1 MYTPRHFA
9 ADEAAGLDLI
19 ERNGFGAL
27 IMPGADGKPEISHFP
42 FVVDR
47 AGHRLLA
54 HAARANPIWKLMD
67 GNAEATAVF
76 QGPNAYV
83 SPDWYEKPAASVPTW
98 NYAVVHIHGRP
109 VALDD
114 DGLLDILVRLTAVNE
129 AKLAPKKPWTIDKL
143 DPAFFGGLRKGIV
156 GFALPIE
163 RIEAKLKLS
172 QNKIGGP
179 DFARTRDALDALDDQ
194 DAKKTAAMM
203 ATFQPR

>member
-9 ADEAAGLDLI
+9 ADETAGLDLI
-19 ERNGFGAL
+19 ERHGFGAL
-27 IMPGADGKPEISHFP
+27 ILQDADGRPEISHFP
-42 FVVDR
+42 FVLDR
-47 AGHRLLA
+47 AGNRLLA

-67 GNAEATAVF
+67 GMREATAVF

-109 VALDD
+109 IALDD
-114 DGLLDILVRLTAVNE
+114 GGLIDVLVRLTSVHE
-129 AKLAPKKPWTIDKL
+129 EKLRPKQPWTIDKL
-143 DPAFFGGLRKGIV
+143 DPAFFAGLRKGIV

-172 QNKIGGP
+172 QNKVGGP
-179 DFARTRDALDALDDQ
+179 DFANTIDGLSALDDH
-194 DAKKTAAMM
+194 DAKAVAAMM
-203 ATFQPR
+203 HALQAK

>member
-27 IMPGADGKPEISHFP
+27 IMQGAEAKPEISHFP
-42 FVVDR
+42 FVLDR
-47 AGHRLLA
+47 AGNRLLA

-67 GNAEATAVF
+67 GTREATAVF
-76 QGPNAYV
+76 EGPNAYV

-114 DGLLDILVRLTAVNE
+114 DGLIDVLVRLTSANE
-129 AKLAPKKPWTIDKL
+129 ARLAPKAPWKIDKL
-143 DPAFFGGLRKGIV
+143 DPAFFAGLRKGIV
-156 GFALPIE
+156 GFALPLE

-172 QNKIGGP
+172 QNKTASP
-179 DFARTRDALDALDDQ
+179 DFARTRDALAALDDHEAKAVAKMM
-194 DAKKTAAMM
+194 DAI
-203 ATFQPR
+203 QPK

>member
-1 MYTPRHFA
+1 MPRHFA

-27 IMPGADGKPEISHFP
+27 IMQSADGKPEISHFP
-42 FVVDR
+42 FVLDR
-47 AGHRLLA
+47 AGNRLLA

-67 GNAEATAVF
+67 GTREATAVF

-114 DGLLDILVRLTAVNE
+114 DGLIDVLVRLTAGNE
-129 AKLAPKKPWTIDKL
+129 AKLAPKAPWKIDKL
-143 DPAFFGGLRKGIV
+143 DPAFFAGLRKGIV
-156 GFALPIE
+156 GFALPLE

-179 DFARTRDALDALDDQ
+179 DFANTRDALAALDDP
-194 DAKKTAAMM
+194 DAKAVAAMM
-203 ATFQPR
+203 AALQPR

>member
-19 ERNGFGAL
+19 ERNGFGTL
-27 IMPGADGKPEISHFP
+27 IMQGADGRPEISHFP
-42 FVVDR
+42 FVLDR
-47 AGHRLLA
+47 DGNRLLA

-67 GNAEATAVF
+67 GSAEATAVF
-76 QGPNAYV
+76 EGPNAYV

-98 NYAVVHIHGRP
+98 NYAVVHVHGRP

-114 DGLLDILVRLTAVNE
+114 DGLIDILVKLTAVHE
-129 AKLAPKKPWTIDKL
+129 ARLAPKTPWKIDKL
-143 DPAFFGGLRKGIV
+143 EPAFFQGLRKGIV
-156 GFALPIE
+156 GFALPVE

-179 DFARTRDALDALDDQ
+179 DFARTRDALASLDDA
-194 DAKKTAAMM
+194 DAKAVAAMM
-203 ATFQPR
+203 DAVQPK

>member
-27 IMPGADGKPEISHFP
+27 IMQGADGKPEISHFP
-42 FVVDR
+42 FVLDR
-47 AGHRLLA
+47 DGNRLLA

-67 GNAEATAVF
+67 GTREATAVF

-98 NYAVVHIHGRP
+98 NYAVVHVHGRP

-114 DGLLDILVRLTAVNE
+114 DGLIDVLVRLTSVNE
-129 AKLAPKKPWTIDKL
+129 ARLAPKAPWKIDKL
-143 DPAFFGGLRKGIV
+143 EPAFFAGLRKGIV

-172 QNKIGGP
+172 QNKTASP
-179 DFARTRDALDALDDQ
+179 DFTRTRDALAALDDHEAKAVAKMM
-194 DAKKTAAMM
+194 DAI
-203 ATFQPR
+203 QPK

>member
-9 ADEAAGLDLI
+9 ADEAAALDLI
-19 ERNGFGAL
+19 EGNGFGAL
-27 IMPGADGKPEISHFP
+27 IMRGAEGAPEISHFP
-42 FVVDR
+42 FVLDR
-47 AGHRLLA
+47 AGNRLLA

-67 GNAEATAVF
+67 GTAEATAVF

-109 VALDD
+109 AALDD
-114 DGLLDILVRLTAVNE
+114 DGLIDVLVRLTSVNE
-129 AKLAPKKPWTIDKL
+129 ARLAPKTPWKIDKL
-143 DPAFFGGLRKGIV
+143 DPAFFQGLRKGIV

-172 QNKIGGP
+172 QNKTASP
-179 DFARTRDALDALDDQ
+179 DFARTRDALAALDDH
-194 DAKKTAAMM
+194 DAKAVAAMM
-203 ATFQPR
+203 DAIQPR

>member
-27 IMPGADGKPEISHFP
+27 IMQGADGRPEISHFP
-42 FVVDR
+42 FVLDR
-47 AGHRLLA
+47 AGNRLLA
-54 HAARANPIWKLMD
+54 HAARGNPIWKLME
-67 GNAEATAVF
+67 GTREATAVF

-109 VALDD
+109 VALAD
-114 DGLLDILVRLTAVNE
+114 DGLIDILVRLTAVHE
-129 AKLAPKKPWTIDKL
+129 AKLAPKQPWKIDKL
-143 DPAFFGGLRKGIV
+143 EPAFFAGLRKGIV
-156 GFALPIE
+156 GFALPVE

-172 QNKIGGP
+172 QNKVGGP
-179 DFARTRDALDALDDQ
+179 DFANTRNALAALDDPN
-194 DAKKTAAMM
+194 AKAVAAMM
-203 ATFQPR
+203 DAVQPK